1 MYRVHTL
8 DPDGLLGLLPHSV
21 HNARMASQGTQMRLG
36 GAHKLATAPGHH
48 YFGSVTDEGDSLA
61 CHGSRIPNTYVTLII
76 ASQLSLVVPGPGGIL
91 DSPGRDALTPKK
103 QTRNQMTC
111 A

>member
-61 CHGSRIPNTYVTLII
+61 WHGSRIPSSDVID
-76 ASQLSLVVPGPGGIL
+76 LVC
-91 DSPGRDALTPKK
+91 KK
-103 QTRNQMTC
+103 QPYQEGVHSANLTAC
-111 A
+111 IDLY